1 MGIFFAAESAP
12 TEEQRSHIGALVEMS
27 ENPHQDIQQNLFT
40 FHDEDLYNAFFENW
54 GLTPVALNEVL
65 RMASAATSKSPR
77 AKL

>member
-1 MGIFFAAESAP
+1 
-12 TEEQRSHIGALVEMS
+12 MS
-27 ENPHQDIQQNLFT
+27 ENPLLDIQQDLFT